1 MPDTDDIQNQQ
12 LALENLRQ
20 AVNNEFPA
28 DVAESAESAA
38 EKQRNKAAAEKALE
52 DIASPDPARHKA
64 GVLALFNLA
73 DSAKVGEAVAHVV
86 AARPDGKELAKEI
99 AKDAFRAEILKC
111 GKHNDF
117 LRHDHALNGFN
128 KVNLKNL
135 APNYAEGVQAAVAGA
150 AHQIGIQNMADADE
164 ATKRAAAVELSCAMI
179 NAVANT
185 PLDQDAIDYLQGISE
200 VANSQDPELKEHVDL
215 SSKNAGYPV
224 PVKLENIGQ
233 AMLNNAVVLR
243 LGCDVALEAADK
255 NNPIAAKAGSS
266 LQKCSN
272 AVDNPELR
280 QAGLGAVKDIAN
292 AVHTPENRL
301 QFAKLHQTL
310 GVKNQNL
317 VENLEEEVAQNPPN
331 QAMSRIND
339 RNREIQEQEAQGQGQ
354 NVQPAPQSPVVEGAG
369 KKSRFAS
376 VRDSLA
382 SGANRLKNAVGNK
395 LENKGKEQKLGDV
408 APDKVELYKSMRE
421 ALKEMERL
429 EGEAAIDAAIDAAM
443 SSRQGTKN
451 FQNPQIPNTIENL
464 KAEIAS
470 MEKNDPGL
478 KQLGRGKVG
487 QVVHSKIR
495 DAAKAV
501 GSKLKA

>member
-1 MPDTDDIQNQQ
+1 M
-12 LALENLRQ
+12 
-20 AVNNEFPA
+20 
-28 DVAESAESAA
+28 
-38 EKQRNKAAAEKALE
+38 
-52 DIASPDPARHKA
+52 
-64 GVLALFNLA
+64 
-73 DSAKVGEAVAHVV
+73 
-86 AARPDGKELAKEI
+86 
-99 AKDAFRAEILKC
+99 
-111 GKHNDF
+111 
-117 LRHDHALNGFN
+117 
-128 KVNLKNL
+128 
-135 APNYAEGVQAAVAGA
+135 
-150 AHQIGIQNMADADE
+150 
-164 ATKRAAAVELSCAMI
+164 
-179 NAVANT
+179 
-185 PLDQDAIDYLQGISE
+185 
-200 VANSQDPELKEHVDL
+200 
-215 SSKNAGYPV
+215 
-224 PVKLENIGQ
+224 
-233 AMLNNAVVLR
+233 
-243 LGCDVALEAADK
+243 
-255 NNPIAAKAGSS
+255 
-266 LQKCSN
+266 
-272 AVDNPELR
+272 
-280 QAGLGAVKDIAN
+280 
-292 AVHTPENRL
+292 
-301 QFAKLHQTL
+301 

-354 NVQPAPQSPVVEGAG
+354 NVQPAPQSPVVEGEG

-408 APDKVELYKSMRE
+408 APDKVELYKSMQE

-429 EGEAAIDAAIDAAM
+429 EGEAAIDAAM